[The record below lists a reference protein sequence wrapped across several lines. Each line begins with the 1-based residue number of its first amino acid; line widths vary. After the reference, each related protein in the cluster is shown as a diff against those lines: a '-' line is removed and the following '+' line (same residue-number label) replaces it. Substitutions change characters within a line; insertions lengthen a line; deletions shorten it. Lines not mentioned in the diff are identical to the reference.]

1 MAPISLKRGTTPTF
15 RDDPVS
21 NTETTPHASTPG
33 VDMFSDIDTTIE
45 HQALVLMAKL
55 EQLLTKLGDLAQPP
69 SRRQALELLVYITNY
84 IVGFAEQLPID
95 HHHLSLHAL
104 VTLTPSNYSQLHNA
118 HISEHRLAPSTLL
131 ALAANTR
138 TFRGLSNDLLR
149 VINIYLNIFAIAF
162 DTSAS
167 KEQWLTRFKGFTIDL
182 AITVHNMQADKS
194 V

>member
-1 MAPISLKRGTTPTF
+1 MAPISLRQGHTPTF
-15 RDDPVS
+15 RDDLAS
-21 NTETTPHASTPG
+21 NTETPHPSSTPG
-33 VDMFSDIDTTIE
+33 VDMISDSDTNTE

-69 SRRQALELLVYITNY
+69 SRRQALELLIYITNY
-84 IVGFAEQLPID
+84 IVGFAERLPID
-95 HHHLSLHAL
+95 HHQLSLQAL
-104 VTLTPSNYSQLHNA
+104 VTITASNYAQLHNA
-118 HISEHRLAPSTLL
+118 HISDHRLATPTLL
-131 ALAANTR
+131 PLAANTR

-162 DTSAS
+162 ETSES

-182 AITVHNMQADKS
+182 AITVHNMQAGKF